1 VIVLRPRQVK
11 IRSGRS
17 AGRHIMRNFGGVASE
32 DTMALPVST
41 IIEQRRAALI
51 ELWKQDPLVI
61 VQVESPDVL
70 PVLTFLDDRGQDAG
84 IGPVGRRSQTNTVI
98 VQRPGDPHRSASV
111 WVRASYSGYQ
121 NAYVGF
127 LNTVYKTQATT
138 ADLTGY
144 DVDHL
149 LNRARSPGGLGYI
162 RIEAV
167 SSAVN
172 QAWGRLFEK
181 VASNPAFFA
190 NRERLR
196 RTLSWTICA
205 KLANQMPP
213 DGPNDTAGINRLA
226 TWFQST
232 GMSAA
237 EAREGL
243 ASMLRFAY
251 SLR

>member
-1 VIVLRPRQVK
+1 
-11 IRSGRS
+11 
-17 AGRHIMRNFGGVASE
+17 
-32 DTMALPVST
+32 MALSVAT

-51 ELWKQDPLVI
+51 ELWKQDPLVV
-61 VQVESPDVL
+61 VQVESPEIL
-70 PVLTFLDDRGQDAG
+70 PILTFLDDRGQGAG
-84 IGPVGRRSQTNTVI
+84 VGPVGRRSPTNTVI
-98 VQRPGDPHRSASV
+98 VQRPGDAHRNASV
-111 WVRASYSGYQ
+111 WVRASYGGYQ
-121 NAYVGF
+121 TAYLGF
-127 LNTVYKTQATT
+127 LDAVYKTRATK
-138 ADLTGY
+138 ADLSGY

-149 LNRARSPGGLGYI
+149 LNRARSPGGAGYI

-167 SSAVN
+167 NSIVN

-213 DGPNDTAGINRLA
+213 DGPNDAAGVNRLA
-226 TWFQST
+226 TWFQSI